1 MPYPS
6 ISGLCHEQPVLTA
19 AVTPLLPQLEKRGIT
34 QQTLSDYASQTQAMK
49 ESSAGKGGKVSDQ
62 KQFTKSEKD
71 AVHTLRKELRNV
83 HGGFK
88 RTFPQ
93 GSPQWKEVHIGE
105 KDNNS
110 TARLLIYSAD
120 TAKAWEKYKSVLT
133 AKGRLVQADVDAMTA
148 AAAVLQSTDT
158 TQETAKSVDT
168 RDATA
173 KKNQAKQIVLTTAD
187 SIYNAIEREFHNDT
201 ATLAKFAAIKE
212 LRFTPD
218 VAEEE
223 EPAPKPT
230 TANQTADTS
239 KSTSVVK

>member
-1 MPYPS
+1 MPRTTCSDCRSHAASSS
-6 ISGLCHEQPVLTA
+6 IGKTRHHPANPVGLCLTN
-19 AVTPLLPQLEKRGIT
+19 T
-34 QQTLSDYASQTQAMK
+34 SDERIVCGQRRQGFRS
-49 ESSAGKGGKVSDQ
+49 